1 MHQEIAGY
9 FEKRECAVMKDLI
22 GKQLGN
28 YRLISLLGRG
38 GFAEVYLGQHIRLR
52 TQAAIKVLHTHLS
65 PEEIDKFQHEA
76 ETIANLIH
84 PHIVRVFDFDV
95 FDGFPFLVMDYCP
108 DGTLRKRH
116 AKGERFP
123 LSTVVSYVQQVADAL
138 QYAHDQKIIHR
149 DIKPENMLIGQRNDI
164 LLSDFGIAATAHST
178 LSMSTQEPV
187 GTIPYMAPEQIQ
199 AQARL
204 ASDQYALGIVVYE
217 WLCGARPFEGSYTE
231 IFAKHLMTPPPP
243 LCEKVPTLPP
253 EVEQVVLTALTK
265 DPHQRFASVQ
275 AFATALEQASQTKPL
290 TPVPTQPDTVPSQ
303 PISLP
308 VPTTLAPPAT
318 PIQTPL
324 KVDTPVVQSLP
335 QIVAPTV
342 IPLDAQTRPLP
353 QAGKHSASKHRP
365 ALRPQLTRRR
375 VLIGLAATGVV
386 AAGGGAIWWVFATN
400 PSFAP
405 HLPYVYRGHRYGV
418 DAVAW
423 SPDGKRIASGSYDT
437 TVQVWDAIDGGHVYT
452 YKGHSSDVNAVAW
465 SPDGERIASGS
476 GDGTVQVWDVVVGNH
491 VFTYK
496 GHSGWVWAIAWS
508 PDGKRMASGSDD
520 KTVQVWDVVDG
531 GNVYTYR
538 GHASVV
544 GAVAWSPDGKRIAS
558 GSWDKTVQVWDA
570 VDGGHAFTY
579 KGHSDYWVNAVVW
592 SPDGK
597 RIASGSNDK
606 TVQVW
611 DAVDGSNVFTYHGHS
626 DVVNAVACSPDGKR
640 IASGSADKT
649 VQVWDAVDG
658 GNAFTYKGH
667 SSYVY
672 AVTWSPD
679 GKRIASGGYDKT
691 VQVWAAS

>member
-1 MHQEIAGY
+1 
-9 FEKRECAVMKDLI
+9 MKDLI

-84 PHIVRVFDFDV
+84 PHIVCVFDFDV

-116 AKGERFP
+116 PKGERLP

-149 DIKPENMLIGQRNDI
+149 DIKPENMLIGQRNAL

-178 LSMSTQEPV
+178 SSMSTQVPV

-231 IFAKHLMTPPPP
+231 IFAKHLMTPPPS
-243 LCEKVPTLPP
+243 LLEKVPTLPP
-253 EVEQVVLTALTK
+253 EVEHVVLTALAK
-265 DPHQRFASVQ
+265 DPKQRFASVQ
-275 AFATALEQASQTKPL
+275 AFATALEQASQTNPS
-290 TPVPTQPDTVPSQ
+290 TPVSTQSSTMPSQ
-303 PISLP
+303 PTSLP

-335 QIVAPTV
+335 QVAVPTAMS
-342 IPLDAQTRPLP
+342 PDAQTRPLP
-353 QAGKHSASKHRP
+353 QASKRSVPEHRP
-365 ALRPQLTRRR
+365 AFRSQLTRRR

-386 AAGGGAIWWVFATN
+386 AGGAMWWVFA
-400 PSFAP
+400 PRP
-405 HLPYVYRGHRYGV
+405 PYVYRGHQDV
-418 DAVAW
+418 VNAVAW
-423 SPDGKRIASGSYDT
+423 SLDGKRIASGS
-437 TVQVWDAIDGGHVYT
+437 G
-452 YKGHSSDVNAVAW
+452 
-465 SPDGERIASGS
+465 
-476 GDGTVQVWDVVVGNH
+476 
-491 VFTYK
+491 
-496 GHSGWVWAIAWS
+496 
-508 PDGKRMASGSDD
+508 
-520 KTVQVWDVVDG
+520 
-531 GNVYTYR
+531 
-538 GHASVV
+538 
-544 GAVAWSPDGKRIAS
+544 
-558 GSWDKTVQVWDA
+558 DKTVQVWDA
-570 VDGGHAFTY
+570 VDGGHVFTY
-579 KGHSDYWVNAVVW
+579 QGHSSWVNAVVWSSDDKRIASGSGDSTVQVWNAMDGGSVFTYNGHSNEVYAVAWSPDDKRIASGSNDKTVQVWNALDGGHVFTYQGHSGWVNAVVW

-597 RIASGSNDK
+597 RIASSSWDG
-606 TVQVW
+606 TIQVW
-611 DAVDGSNVFTYHGHS
+611 DAVDGGYVTNYKGHSDAVYTVAWSYDGKHIASGSGDKTVQVWNALDGGHVFTYKGHAGS
-626 DVVNAVACSPDGKR
+626 VYAVAWSPDGKR

-649 VQVWDAVDG
+649 VQVWDAGDG
-658 GNAFTYKGH
+658 GNVTNYNGH

-672 AVTWSPD
+672 AVAWSPD
-679 GKRIASGGYDKT
+679 GKRIASGSADRT
-691 VQVWAAS
+691 VQVWVAS